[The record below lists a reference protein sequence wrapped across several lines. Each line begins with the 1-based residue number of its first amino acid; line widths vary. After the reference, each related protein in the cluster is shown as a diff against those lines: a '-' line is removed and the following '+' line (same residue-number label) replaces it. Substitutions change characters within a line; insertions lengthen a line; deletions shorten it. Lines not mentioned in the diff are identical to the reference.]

1 MRNYGFL
8 KYLAMGFAIGLLAFV
23 FAGNETLEG
32 YLWTVGWMAI
42 VPGIGILFKITDM
55 TAALLIVAAM
65 VFFVFDLGVTDYL
78 DDKETV
84 AIIISNVIGAIGA
97 DPDTLDLEEAVVVLY
112 IFSAV
117 ILLLML

>member
-1 MRNYGFL
+1 MRDYEFL
-8 KYLAMGFAIGLLAFV
+8 KYLAMGFTIGLLAFV

-42 VPGIGILFKITDM
+42 VPGIAILFKITDM
-55 TAALLIVAAM
+55 TAALLIVAI
-65 VFFVFDLGVTDYL
+65 VIFFGFNLGVTNYL

-84 AIIISNVIGAIGA
+84 AIIVSNVIGAIGA
-97 DPDTLDLEEAVVVLY
+97 DPDTLNLEEAVVVLY

-117 ILLLML
+117 ILLLAL